1 MLKKILQMSALTIG
15 IALTASAA
23 FAVTEEDLAAP
34 PGSFTSDMTAPV
46 NPRFAAFLA
55 RHPGF
60 AQHMRER
67 MMRRA
72 ALEQSRAWRAISS

>member
-1 MLKKILQMSALTIG
+1 MVKKILQMSAMVLAIG
-15 IALTASAA
+15 IGSGAA

-34 PGSFTSDMTAPV
+34 PGSFTSDMPAPV
-46 NPRFAAFLA
+46 NPGLAAFMA

-60 AQHMRER
+60 AQHMREH

-72 ALEQSRAWRAISS
+72 ALDQSRGGIVR

>member
-1 MLKKILQMSALTIG
+1 MLKKILRMSVLTLGIG
-15 IALTASAA
+15 LTASAA

-60 AQHMRER
+60 AQHMREHMVR
-67 MMRRA
+67 RVALERSRA
-72 ALEQSRAWRAISS
+72 AEAR